1 MNIATPIFMATML
14 INFPYHY
21 LVSLVL
27 FIAAS
32 LTDMIDGK
40 MARKYNLVTDFGKFL
55 DPLADKMLTTSA
67 YLGFICMFV
76 DKYGYCWQMTAIT
89 FVVLFREFMVSSIR
103 LVVVSS
109 GGKVIAANI
118 WGKLKTVSQ
127 MAGIILAL
135 FAYTLIK
142 DFGIT
147 SIENIADKMEENN
160 ISCYSYSY
168 FIYSYL
174 EYFKLI
180 DVSENFSKIKFVP
193 FKWVNP
199 KYFDYSDLSKTFG
212 EDISIG
218 FGRKVTT
225 LDDFIING
233 NVLKKYTGKSS
244 YVIIPNTI
252 EKIDS
257 NAE

>member
-1 MNIATPIFMATML
+1 MNTPNKLTVGRMIATPIFMATML

-21 LVSLVL
+21 LVSLIL
-27 FIAAS
+27 FIGAS

-67 YLGFICMFV
+67 YLGFICMFAE
-76 DKYGYCWQMTAIT
+76 KYNYCWQMTAIT

-142 DFGIT
+142 DFSLTAIEPVADIVILVLFWIATVLCAVSGI
-147 SIENIADKMEENN
+147 
-160 ISCYSYSY
+160 
-168 FIYSYL
+168 IY
-174 EYFKLI
+174 LI
-180 DVSENFSKIKFVP
+180 DAKDYINTSK
-193 FKWVNP
+193 
-199 KYFDYSDLSKTFG
+199 
-212 EDISIG
+212 
-218 FGRKVTT
+218 
-225 LDDFIING
+225 
-233 NVLKKYTGKSS
+233 
-244 YVIIPNTI
+244 
-252 EKIDS
+252 
-257 NAE
+257 